1 MTLLMKPV
9 NGADPQPNEERP
21 IVVIRVSDE
30 FNLRKAL
37 EGVSVDVVE
46 LEFPTHLPEFAFT
59 LGRVLL
65 DKQWK
70 ESPIRELQIRCGTQE
85 IFNTVNGFFQ
95 GYWYL
100 N

>member
-1 MTLLMKPV
+1 MLVMKPI

-30 FNLRKAL
+30 FSLRRAL
-37 EGVSVDVVE
+37 DSVSVDVVE
-46 LEFPTHLPEFAFT
+46 LEFPTNLPDFAFT

-70 ESPIRELQIRCGTQE
+70 DSPIRELQVRCETQE
-85 IFNTVNGFFQ
+85 MFNMVNGYFQ
-95 GYWYL
+95 GYWHL